1 MLSKAN
7 LYQLASFFHPLI
19 VIKGLFNILLIFSW
33 TRRGFR
39 SLFTVYHHKDG
50 RHRHN
55 KGLHRH
61 EDGRRGKF
69 LRTSQWEGG
78 KKLFPQMVPTSIL
91 PANIRFSGS

>member
-1 MLSKAN
+1 MSDYPMLISNKLHSFRN
-7 LYQLASFFHPLI
+7 FEPQISTNWHLFFHPLI

-61 EDGRRGKF
+61 EDGRRY
-69 LRTSQWEGG
+69 
-78 KKLFPQMVPTSIL
+78 P
-91 PANIRFSGS
+91 